1 MKTLL
6 NKKIII
12 SMGLLATLFIR
23 NSALAKTENPIKVQQ
38 DGMTFVV
45 GKHEPEKRV
54 NPKQD
59 ENKIIEKVIVKEK
72 IIQTT
77 NLEENNENSSEDL
90 EKKQNMDFEN
100 EIDNAED
107 SKDNDKSIFKVI
119 QEKLSAIE
127 KAIEDILQ
135 KLGILEESAKNVDKL
150 IETTS
155 DLTDEVTKQDKRI
168 NELEDKLLKEETESP
183 DENN

>member
-77 NLEENNENSSEDL
+77 NLEENNENSSDLDL
-90 EKKQNMDFEN
+90 EENQNTDSGNENTEDTEN
-100 EIDNAED
+100 E
-107 SKDNDKSIFKVI
+107 KGIFRIIKEKV
-119 QEKLSAIE
+119 LAME
-127 KAIEDILQ
+127 KAIEEILQ
-135 KLGILEESAKNVDKL
+135 KLGILEESVKNVDKL

-155 DLTDEVTKQDKRI
+155 GLTDEVTEQNKRI
-168 NELEDKLLKEETESP
+168 DALEDKLLKEEIELP
-183 DENN
+183 DEE